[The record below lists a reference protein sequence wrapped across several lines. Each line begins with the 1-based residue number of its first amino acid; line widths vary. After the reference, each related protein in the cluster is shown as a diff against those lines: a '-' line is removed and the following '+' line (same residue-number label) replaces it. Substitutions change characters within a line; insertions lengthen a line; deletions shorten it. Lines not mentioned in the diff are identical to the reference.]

1 MCEKHSAIK
10 LRFRRLHLF
19 AFQASLVQNFAPQ
32 RTFFLYL
39 FEIIVTDTSSKL
51 ITKLKYIYLI
61 IKRLRNEDFIWIV
74 YFFIVVFALYS
85 NKLDRDY
92 LLKKDNEAYKREKYI
107 NITIFFIAFF
117 IYLYFLLLLTEDLG
131 SMEKNFNDPAYRSTF
146 IQLIAAILFLI
157 GGAIYLINEI
167 TRKDDA
173 LDVGLI

>member
-1 MCEKHSAIK
+1 M
-10 LRFRRLHLF
+10 
-19 AFQASLVQNFAPQ
+19 
-32 RTFFLYL
+32 T
-39 FEIIVTDTSSKL
+39 
-51 ITKLKYIYLI
+51 
-61 IKRLRNEDFIWIV
+61 
-74 YFFIVVFALYS
+74 
-85 NKLDRDY
+85 
-92 LLKKDNEAYKREKYI
+92 I

>member
-1 MCEKHSAIK
+1 MNDVEK
-10 LRFRRLHLF
+10 
-19 AFQASLVQNFAPQ
+19 
-32 RTFFLYL
+32 
-39 FEIIVTDTSSKL
+39 
-51 ITKLKYIYLI
+51 KLK
-61 IKRLRNEDFIWIV
+61 RLKNEDIIWII

-92 LLKKDNEAYKREKYI
+92 LLKKDKDAYKREKSI

-131 SMEKNFNDPAYRSTF
+131 NMEKNFDNPNYRSTF

>member
-1 MCEKHSAIK
+1 MNAVEK
-10 LRFRRLHLF
+10 
-19 AFQASLVQNFAPQ
+19 
-32 RTFFLYL
+32 
-39 FEIIVTDTSSKL
+39 
-51 ITKLKYIYLI
+51 KLK
-61 IKRLRNEDFIWIV
+61 RLKNEDIIWII

-92 LLKKDNEAYKREKYI
+92 LLKKDKDAYKREKSI

-131 SMEKNFNDPAYRSTF
+131 NMEKNFDDPNYRSTF

-167 TRKDDA
+167 TRKDDD

>member
-1 MCEKHSAIK
+1 MNDVEKN
-10 LRFRRLHLF
+10 L
-19 AFQASLVQNFAPQ
+19 
-32 RTFFLYL
+32 
-39 FEIIVTDTSSKL
+39 
-51 ITKLKYIYLI
+51 
-61 IKRLRNEDFIWIV
+61 KRLKNEDIIWII

-92 LLKKDNEAYKREKYI
+92 LLKKDKDAYKREKSI

-131 SMEKNFNDPAYRSTF
+131 NMEKNFDDPNYRSTF

-167 TRKDDA
+167 TRKDDD

>member
-1 MCEKHSAIK
+1 MNDVEK
-10 LRFRRLHLF
+10 
-19 AFQASLVQNFAPQ
+19 
-32 RTFFLYL
+32 
-39 FEIIVTDTSSKL
+39 
-51 ITKLKYIYLI
+51 KLK
-61 IKRLRNEDFIWIV
+61 RLKNEDIIWII

-92 LLKKDNEAYKREKYI
+92 LLKKDKDAYKREKSI

-131 SMEKNFNDPAYRSTF
+131 NMEKNFDDPNYRSTF

-173 LDVGLI
+173 LDVGFI

>member
-1 MCEKHSAIK
+1 MNDISKK
-10 LRFRRLHLF
+10 L
-19 AFQASLVQNFAPQ
+19 
-32 RTFFLYL
+32 
-39 FEIIVTDTSSKL
+39 
-51 ITKLKYIYLI
+51 
-61 IKRLRNEDFIWIV
+61 KRLRNEDFIWIV

-107 NITIFFIAFF
+107 NVTIFFITFF

>member
-1 MCEKHSAIK
+1 MNDVEK
-10 LRFRRLHLF
+10 
-19 AFQASLVQNFAPQ
+19 
-32 RTFFLYL
+32 
-39 FEIIVTDTSSKL
+39 
-51 ITKLKYIYLI
+51 KLK
-61 IKRLRNEDFIWIV
+61 RLKNEDIIWIV

-92 LLKKDNEAYKREKYI
+92 LLKKDKDAYKREKSI

-131 SMEKNFNDPAYRSTF
+131 NMEKNFDNPNYRSTF

>member
-1 MCEKHSAIK
+1 MNDVEK
-10 LRFRRLHLF
+10 
-19 AFQASLVQNFAPQ
+19 
-32 RTFFLYL
+32 
-39 FEIIVTDTSSKL
+39 
-51 ITKLKYIYLI
+51 KLK
-61 IKRLRNEDFIWIV
+61 RLKNEDIIWII

-92 LLKKDNEAYKREKYI
+92 LLTKDKDAYKREKSI

-131 SMEKNFNDPAYRSTF
+131 NMEKNFDDPNYRSTF

-167 TRKDDA
+167 TRKDDE

>member
-1 MCEKHSAIK
+1 MNDVEK
-10 LRFRRLHLF
+10 
-19 AFQASLVQNFAPQ
+19 
-32 RTFFLYL
+32 
-39 FEIIVTDTSSKL
+39 
-51 ITKLKYIYLI
+51 KLK
-61 IKRLRNEDFIWIV
+61 RLKNEDIIWII

-92 LLKKDNEAYKREKYI
+92 LLKKDKDAYKREKSI
-107 NITIFFIAFF
+107 NITIFFVAFF

-131 SMEKNFNDPAYRSTF
+131 NMEKNFDDPNYRSTF

-167 TRKDDA
+167 TRKDDD

>member
-1 MCEKHSAIK
+1 MNDISKK
-10 LRFRRLHLF
+10 L
-19 AFQASLVQNFAPQ
+19 
-32 RTFFLYL
+32 
-39 FEIIVTDTSSKL
+39 
-51 ITKLKYIYLI
+51 
-61 IKRLRNEDFIWIV
+61 KRLRNEDFIWIV

-85 NKLDRDY
+85 NKLDKDY

-107 NITIFFIAFF
+107 NVTIFFITFF

>member
-1 MCEKHSAIK
+1 MNDISKK
-10 LRFRRLHLF
+10 L
-19 AFQASLVQNFAPQ
+19 
-32 RTFFLYL
+32 
-39 FEIIVTDTSSKL
+39 
-51 ITKLKYIYLI
+51 
-61 IKRLRNEDFIWIV
+61 KRLRNEDFIWIV

-92 LLKKDNEAYKREKYI
+92 ILKKDNEAYKKEKYI

-173 LDVGLI
+173 LDVGLT

>member
-1 MCEKHSAIK
+1 MNDVEK
-10 LRFRRLHLF
+10 
-19 AFQASLVQNFAPQ
+19 
-32 RTFFLYL
+32 
-39 FEIIVTDTSSKL
+39 
-51 ITKLKYIYLI
+51 KLK
-61 IKRLRNEDFIWIV
+61 RLKSEDIIWII

-92 LLKKDNEAYKREKYI
+92 LLKKDKDAYKREKSI

-131 SMEKNFNDPAYRSTF
+131 NMEKNFDDPNYRSTF

-167 TRKDDA
+167 TRKDDD

>member
-1 MCEKHSAIK
+1 MNDVEK
-10 LRFRRLHLF
+10 
-19 AFQASLVQNFAPQ
+19 
-32 RTFFLYL
+32 
-39 FEIIVTDTSSKL
+39 
-51 ITKLKYIYLI
+51 KLK
-61 IKRLRNEDFIWIV
+61 RLKNEDIIWII

-92 LLKKDNEAYKREKYI
+92 LLKKDKDAYKRGKSI
-107 NITIFFIAFF
+107 NITIFFVAFF

-131 SMEKNFNDPAYRSTF
+131 NMEKNFDDPNYRSTF

>member
-1 MCEKHSAIK
+1 MNDISKK
-10 LRFRRLHLF
+10 L
-19 AFQASLVQNFAPQ
+19 
-32 RTFFLYL
+32 
-39 FEIIVTDTSSKL
+39 
-51 ITKLKYIYLI
+51 
-61 IKRLRNEDFIWIV
+61 KRLRNEDFIWIV

-167 TRKDDA
+167 TRKDDV

>member
-1 MCEKHSAIK
+1 MNDISKK
-10 LRFRRLHLF
+10 L
-19 AFQASLVQNFAPQ
+19 
-32 RTFFLYL
+32 
-39 FEIIVTDTSSKL
+39 
-51 ITKLKYIYLI
+51 
-61 IKRLRNEDFIWIV
+61 KRLRNEDFIWIV

-131 SMEKNFNDPAYRSTF
+131 SMGKNFNDPVYRSTF

>member
-1 MCEKHSAIK
+1 MNDVEK
-10 LRFRRLHLF
+10 
-19 AFQASLVQNFAPQ
+19 
-32 RTFFLYL
+32 
-39 FEIIVTDTSSKL
+39 
-51 ITKLKYIYLI
+51 KLK
-61 IKRLRNEDFIWIV
+61 RLKNEDIIWIV

-92 LLKKDNEAYKREKYI
+92 LLKKDRDAYKREKSI

-131 SMEKNFNDPAYRSTF
+131 NMEKNFDDPNYRSTF

-167 TRKDDA
+167 TRKDDD

>member
-1 MCEKHSAIK
+1 MNDVEK
-10 LRFRRLHLF
+10 
-19 AFQASLVQNFAPQ
+19 
-32 RTFFLYL
+32 
-39 FEIIVTDTSSKL
+39 
-51 ITKLKYIYLI
+51 KLK
-61 IKRLRNEDFIWIV
+61 RLKNEDIIWIV

-92 LLKKDNEAYKREKYI
+92 LLKKDKEAYKREKSI
-107 NITIFFIAFF
+107 NITIFFVAFF

-131 SMEKNFNDPAYRSTF
+131 NMEKNFDDPNYRSTF

>member
-1 MCEKHSAIK
+1 MNDVEK
-10 LRFRRLHLF
+10 
-19 AFQASLVQNFAPQ
+19 
-32 RTFFLYL
+32 
-39 FEIIVTDTSSKL
+39 
-51 ITKLKYIYLI
+51 KLK
-61 IKRLRNEDFIWIV
+61 RLKNEDIIWII
-74 YFFIVVFALYS
+74 YFFIIVFALYS

-92 LLKKDNEAYKREKYI
+92 LLKKDKDAYKREKSI

-131 SMEKNFNDPAYRSTF
+131 NMEKNFDDPNYRSTF

-167 TRKDDA
+167 TRKDDD

>member
-1 MCEKHSAIK
+1 MNDVEK
-10 LRFRRLHLF
+10 
-19 AFQASLVQNFAPQ
+19 
-32 RTFFLYL
+32 
-39 FEIIVTDTSSKL
+39 
-51 ITKLKYIYLI
+51 KLK
-61 IKRLRNEDFIWIV
+61 RLKNEDIIWII

-92 LLKKDNEAYKREKYI
+92 LLKKEKDAYKREKSI

-131 SMEKNFNDPAYRSTF
+131 NMEKNFDDPNYRSTF

>member
-1 MCEKHSAIK
+1 MNDVEK
-10 LRFRRLHLF
+10 
-19 AFQASLVQNFAPQ
+19 
-32 RTFFLYL
+32 
-39 FEIIVTDTSSKL
+39 
-51 ITKLKYIYLI
+51 KLK
-61 IKRLRNEDFIWIV
+61 RLKSEDIIWII

-92 LLKKDNEAYKREKYI
+92 LLKKDKEAYKREKSI
-107 NITIFFIAFF
+107 NITIFFVAFF

-131 SMEKNFNDPAYRSTF
+131 NMEKNFDDPNYRSTF

-167 TRKDDA
+167 TRKDDD

>member
-1 MCEKHSAIK
+1 MNDVEK
-10 LRFRRLHLF
+10 
-19 AFQASLVQNFAPQ
+19 
-32 RTFFLYL
+32 
-39 FEIIVTDTSSKL
+39 
-51 ITKLKYIYLI
+51 KLK
-61 IKRLRNEDFIWIV
+61 RLKSEDIIWII

-92 LLKKDNEAYKREKYI
+92 LLKKDKDAYKREKSIY
-107 NITIFFIAFF
+107 ITIFFIAFF

-131 SMEKNFNDPAYRSTF
+131 NMEKNFDDPNYRSTF

-167 TRKDDA
+167 TRKDDD

>member
-1 MCEKHSAIK
+1 MNDVEK
-10 LRFRRLHLF
+10 
-19 AFQASLVQNFAPQ
+19 
-32 RTFFLYL
+32 
-39 FEIIVTDTSSKL
+39 
-51 ITKLKYIYLI
+51 KLK
-61 IKRLRNEDFIWIV
+61 RLKNEDIIWII

-92 LLKKDNEAYKREKYI
+92 LLKKDKDAYKREKSI

-131 SMEKNFNDPAYRSTF
+131 NMEKNFDDPNYRSTF

-167 TRKDDA
+167 TRKDDD
-173 LDVGLI
+173 LDVGLIWIIKVFFHIT